1 VIIACKSY
9 RTKNPQNTEI
19 LRAVSL
25 NQGRLIN
32 LILVK
37 LCARVGLFPKHIG
50 TDMNL
55 LGRLFY

>member
-25 NQGRLIN
+25 NQGRRSKPSTIKDRTLSSLERCSISS
-32 LILVK
+32 
-37 LCARVGLFPKHIG
+37 
-50 TDMNL
+50 
-55 LGRLFY
+55 